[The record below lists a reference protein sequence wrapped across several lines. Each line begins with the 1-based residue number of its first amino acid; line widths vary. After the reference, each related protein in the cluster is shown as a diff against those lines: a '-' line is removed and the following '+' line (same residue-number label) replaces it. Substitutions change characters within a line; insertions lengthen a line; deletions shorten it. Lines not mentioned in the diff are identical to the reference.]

1 MTPNTPE
8 TRLWLLTG
16 VMVTAVQEGDESTV
30 TLCCTVPGMVD
41 TVRAALAT
49 VATALQQA
57 ASERRDLTQISRSGI
72 VDNKAVTA

>member
-1 MTPNTPE
+1 MSTTPE
-8 TRLWLLTG
+8 TRVWLLSG

-57 ASERRDLTQISRSGI
+57 AGER
-72 VDNKAVTA
+72 KAVAA